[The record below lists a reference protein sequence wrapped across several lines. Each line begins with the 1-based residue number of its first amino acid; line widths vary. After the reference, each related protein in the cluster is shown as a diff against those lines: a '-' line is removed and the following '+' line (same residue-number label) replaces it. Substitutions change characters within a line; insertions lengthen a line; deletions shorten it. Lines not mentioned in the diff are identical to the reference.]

1 MAGSF
6 HELSKEP
13 NNATMFESVL
23 KFMSARETEAKP
35 FTVLDPKSIKFDSQA
50 NKS

>member
-13 NNATMFESVL
+13 NNGTMFESVL
-23 KFMSARETEAKP
+23 KFMSARAPDAKP
-35 FTVLDPKSIKFDSQA
+35 FAVLDPKTIKFDA
-50 NKS
+50 